1 MCQRDEKMGM
11 TIEDYINI
19 IKNWLYKGTDGLTNT
34 RLGYMEGWFHKA
46 DKEAF
51 ETAITTMYKYQK
63 IEQLVKF
70 YKNAGEI
77 PIFVLEGVLKDG
89 NDD

>member
-1 MCQRDEKMGM
+1 MGM
-11 TIEDYINI
+11 SIDEAISWLVSIAEYVGDDVPIYDEDTVAI
-19 IKNWLYKGTDGLTNT
+19 
-34 RLGYMEGWFHKA
+34 
-46 DKEAF
+46 
-51 ETAITTMYKYQK
+51 ETAMNIMRKYQK

-77 PIFVLEGVLKDG
+77 PIFVLEGVLEDG

>member
-1 MCQRDEKMGM
+1 
-11 TIEDYINI
+11 
-19 IKNWLYKGTDGLTNT
+19 
-34 RLGYMEGWFHKA
+34 
-46 DKEAF
+46 
-51 ETAITTMYKYQK
+51 MYKYQK

-77 PIFVLEGVLKDG
+77 PIFVLEGVLEDG